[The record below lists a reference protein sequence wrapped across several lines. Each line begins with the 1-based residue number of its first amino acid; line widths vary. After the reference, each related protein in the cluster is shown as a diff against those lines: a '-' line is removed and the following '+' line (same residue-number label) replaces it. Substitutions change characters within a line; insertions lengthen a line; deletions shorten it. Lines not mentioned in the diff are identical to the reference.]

1 MAKSVYKHP
10 HLPRKQN
17 LCAVCSLETRGPVV
31 ELHLTHG
38 VSVWLCRYHASEE
51 FQTMRS
57 GRDFDL
63 TLFKV
68 WQANRCFTRNHRLAL
83 AAHRRRQLPRR
94 RRSEADLPGSHNWK
108 ALRNEA
114 EHRFAD
120 GESLRSVLRDLRS
133 RHAHD
138 TADAP
143 SERTIRRWFH
153 DGRWRRGVRT
163 PLRRGFD
170 RRDTRAASRAQRVPA
185 RVARLRTAA
194 ATAAP
199 TPASAPSAAQPRTG
213 SPAAGRAEP
222 PRPDP
227 RPSATARTLTAHGSG
242 PPPTPR

>member
-1 MAKSVYKHP
+1 MVRGMVKSVYKHP

-38 VSVWLCRYHASEE
+38 VSVWLCRYHASDE

-57 GRDFDL
+57 GRDFNL

-68 WQANRCFTRNHRLAL
+68 WQANRCYTRNHRLAL
-83 AAHRRRQLPRR
+83 DAHLRQQRPRR
-94 RRSEADLPGSHNWK
+94 RRAETDLPGSHNWK

-114 EHRFAD
+114 EHRFAE
-120 GESLRSVLRDLRS
+120 GESLQSVLRDLMT

-138 TADAP
+138 LADAP

-163 PLRRGFD
+163 PLRRGFE
-170 RRDTRAASRAQRVPA
+170 RRDPRAASRAQRVPA
-185 RVARLRTAA
+185 RVARLRSVSAPA
-194 ATAAP
+194 RPTAAP
-199 TPASAPSAAQPRTG
+199 PPTTAARQRTTAG
-213 SPAAGRAEP
+213 ARAA
-222 PRPDP
+222 D
-227 RPSATARTLTAHGSG
+227 